1 MLLYRKIFVMF
12 KNCLFIFLSFS
23 VCVNI
28 FEIGKVEVCDLYFF
42 LIESEEIDV
51 YIF

>member
-1 MLLYRKIFVMF
+1 M
-12 KNCLFIFLSFS
+12 
-23 VCVNI
+23 NI

-51 YIF
+51 YIFWEKFSDVKVNIVIVLLFGVSMSL